1 MPSGTKRNSLPCLA
15 LCLALLLL
23 LSCSRGYDVRP
34 SGMGTDRT
42 SALFPDYEDVTIPC
56 NIAPLNFYYT
66 NPDGSCFV
74 TTFTAGNVSETLKGR
89 EVVWKPKKWARLV
102 AAAKGG
108 DIRVSSSCQSNGQ
121 TVSREWT
128 IHVSPDPIDPYLTY
142 RLIEPG
148 FEVWDD
154 LEILERNL
162 ESFDVRAI
170 SDWRHTENKCMNC
183 HIHSQGRGDLSLF
196 YLRGQGGGAILNRNG
211 TLRKLTL
218 KDSAM
223 ISPTVYGEIHPGG
236 RWGVFSTNT
245 IIPAMHS
252 YGNRRMEVFDT
263 ASDLCVADF
272 DGNRMLTFPETARAD
287 AFETFPVFSADGNAV
302 FYCTSPARQLPAEV
316 EQMRYSLVRIPF
328 NPETGT
334 LGSPADTVW
343 SGPAHGASACHPKA
357 SPDGRWLLFTV
368 ADYGTFPINHR
379 ECDLALLDLASG
391 ELAPMDAVN
400 ADKSDTYHSW
410 SSNSKWF
417 VFASKRGDGM
427 FGKPYFSHVAAD
439 GTVTKPFLLPQK
451 DPHFYDQMLRS
462 FNVPDLGNAPV
473 GFDAREI
480 GRIWKEVPA
489 EPFD

>member
-1 MPSGTKRNSLPCLA
+1 MIRCGGLLT
-15 LCLALLLL
+15 ALLLVL
-23 LSCSRGYDVRP
+23 ACGRSYDGRP
-34 SGMGTDRT
+34 AGPGTDRT
-42 SALFPDYEDVTIPC
+42 APVFPDYREVTIPC

-66 NPDGSCFV
+66 DPASSRFV
-74 TTFTAGNVSETLKGR
+74 TTFSAGSVSMTIKGR
-89 EVVWKPKKWARLV
+89 EVVWKEKAWKKLL
-102 AAAKGG
+102 AAAEGG
-108 DIRVSSSCQSNGQ
+108 SIEVTSACRSGGEPVVFRWSIGVSA
-121 TVSREWT
+121 
-128 IHVSPDPIDPYLTY
+128 DPIDPYLTY

-154 LEILERNL
+154 LEIQERNL
-162 ESFDVRAI
+162 ESFDVKI
-170 SDWRHTENKCMNC
+170 LSDWRNTENKCMNC

-218 KDSAM
+218 RDSTM
-223 ISPTVYGEIHPGG
+223 ISATVYGEIHPDG
-236 RWGVFSTNT
+236 RFGVFSTNV

-252 YGNRRMEVFDT
+252 YGGRRMEVFDT

-272 DGNRMLTFPETARAD
+272 DENRMLTFPETTRED
-287 AFETFPVFSADGNAV
+287 IFETFPVFSADGRSV
-302 FYCTSPARQLPAEV
+302 YYCAAADRPLPSQV
-316 EQMRYSLVRIPF
+316 EQMMYSLVRIPF
-328 NPETGT
+328 DPETGT
-334 LGSPADTVW
+334 LGTPADTLW
-343 SGPAHGASACHPKA
+343 SATERGASVCHPKA

-379 ECDLALLDLASG
+379 ECDLALMDLQSG
-391 ELAPMDAVN
+391 EMMSLDAVN

-410 SSNSKWF
+410 SSSSKWF

-427 FGKPYFSHVAAD
+427 FGKPWFSHVDPD
-439 GTVTKPFLLPQK
+439 GTVSRPFLLPQK
-451 DPHFYDQMLRS
+451 DPHFYDKMLRS